1 MTATQEY
8 FATKLKL
15 WTGMFLMFYCVT
27 HHMNHSLGIFGLTV
41 VDYAREYFLLFWRN
55 PVISFFL
62 LFTLVIHII
71 FSLLRVIKM
80 ASFKG
85 FQSHEWFQLITGIL
99 TVPLLAIHI
108 TTTGIAHRF
117 YGVEDTYTFW
127 TSPGL
132 DYFEI
137 FFFNFIML
145 FIWLH
150 GYIGIK
156 FWMKVNSNYQ
166 KYLRQADIFFLI
178 IPLLSIVGQIS
189 IFRESD
195 LKGFFDTEY
204 KEKILKFSNPENID
218 LNVLLENT
226 IIYFV
231 LPYLLSIMVLFGY
244 RFYYFKIKRQNN
256 SIKVSYPDGGVS
268 NIFPGMNILDASL
281 EAGIPHAHV
290 CGGRGRC
297 FTCIIRIDQ
306 NLTQLEP
313 PRKNERRILRTIGA
327 PENIRLACQAYPKI
341 DLNVSPLLSADA
353 NFQESYFEQKY
364 TYGSDREIC
373 ILFADLRAFTKMSEK
388 KLPFDIVFILN
399 QYFKLM
405 GQIIENN
412 GGYLDKF
419 IGDGTMA
426 LFGIEE
432 GPKEGSRNAINAAT
446 KMNDEL
452 KKLNE
457 SLINDL
463 PFPLKMGIGIHTG
476 NVIIGKM
483 GYKHAKNLTAVGDA
497 VNTASRLESLTK
509 ELKSQII
516 ISKYTFELSEHQI
529 EDLEEDTVNIV
540 GKNDLFDIIKIRY
553 K

>member
-108 TTTGIAHRF
+108 TTTGIAYRF

-204 KEKILKFSNPENID
+204 REKILKFSNPENID

-244 RFYYFKIKRQNN
+244 RFYYFKIKRRNN

-297 FTCIIRIDQ
+297 STCRIRIDQ
-306 NLTQLEP
+306 DLTQLEP
-313 PRKNERRILRTIGA
+313 PRQNERRILRSIGA

-529 EDLEEDTVNIV
+529 KDLEEDTVNIV

>member
-27 HHMNHSLGIFGLTV
+27 HHMNHSLGIFGLTF

-204 KEKILKFSNPENID
+204 KEKILKYSNPENID

-244 RFYYFKIKRQNN
+244 RFYYFKIKRRNI

-297 FTCIIRIDQ
+297 STCRIRIDQ
-306 NLTQLEP
+306 DLTQLEP
-313 PRKNERRILRTIGA
+313 PRQNERRILRSIGA

-529 EDLEEDTVNIV
+529 KDLEEDTVNIV
-540 GKNDLFDIIKIRY
+540 GKNDLFDIIKIID

>member
-80 ASFKG
+80 VSFKG

-204 KEKILKFSNPENID
+204 KEKILKYSNPENID

-297 FTCIIRIDQ
+297 STCRIRIDQ
-306 NLTQLEP
+306 DLTQLEP
-313 PRKNERRILRTIGA
+313 PRQNERRILRSIGA

-353 NFQESYFEQKY
+353 NFQESYLEQKY

-529 EDLEEDTVNIV
+529 KDLEEDTVNIV

>member
-204 KEKILKFSNPENID
+204 KDKILKYSNPENID

-244 RFYYFKIKRQNN
+244 RFYYFKIKRRNN

-297 FTCIIRIDQ
+297 STCRIRIDQ
-306 NLTQLEP
+306 DLTQLEP
-313 PRKNERRILRTIGA
+313 PRQNERRILRSIGA

-529 EDLEEDTVNIV
+529 KDLEEDTVNIV
-540 GKNDLFDIIKIRY
+540 GKNDLFDIIKIRD

>member
-244 RFYYFKIKRQNN
+244 RFYYFKIKRRNN

-297 FTCIIRIDQ
+297 STCRIRIDQ
-306 NLTQLEP
+306 DLTQLEP
-313 PRKNERRILRTIGA
+313 PRQNERRILRSIGA

-353 NFQESYFEQKY
+353 NFQESYLEQKY

-529 EDLEEDTVNIV
+529 KDLEEDTVNIV
-540 GKNDLFDIIKIRY
+540 GKNDLIDIIKIRY